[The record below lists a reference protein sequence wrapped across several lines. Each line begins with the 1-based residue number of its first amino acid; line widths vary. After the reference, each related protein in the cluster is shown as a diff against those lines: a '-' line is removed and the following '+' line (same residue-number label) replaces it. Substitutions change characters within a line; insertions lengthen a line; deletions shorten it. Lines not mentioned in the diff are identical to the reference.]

1 MSNLLTQSSQSSAP
15 AFPLSEDDLLADAAS
30 RVFEQSAYAA
40 LRGVACECRKGVL
53 TLRGRIPSYFL
64 NQVALQLA
72 RNLAGVH
79 GVVNRLEVHYEG
91 A

>member
-1 MSNLLTQSSQSSAP
+1 MSHLLTESAQSSAP
-15 AFPLSEDDLLADAAS
+15 AFLLSEDDRLAAAAAS
-30 RVFEQSAYAA
+30 LFEQSAYAA

-72 RNLAGVH
+72 RNVAGVQ
-79 GVVNRLEVHYEG
+79 GVVNRLEVQYEG
-91 A
+91 V

>member
-1 MSNLLTQSSQSSAP
+1 MSNLLTQTTHASGSAFL
-15 AFPLSEDDLLADAAS
+15 AAEDDRLTAAAAHL
-30 RVFEQSAYAA
+30 FEQSAYAA
-40 LRGVACECRKGVL
+40 LRGVACECRTGVL

-72 RNLAGVH
+72 RNLAGVQ